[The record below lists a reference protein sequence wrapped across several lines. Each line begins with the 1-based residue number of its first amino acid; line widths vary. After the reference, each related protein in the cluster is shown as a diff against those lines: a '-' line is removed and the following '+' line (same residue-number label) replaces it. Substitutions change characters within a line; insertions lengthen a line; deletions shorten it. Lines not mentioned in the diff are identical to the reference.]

1 MDDDGWFFG
10 SSWIC
15 TDWSHFSMY
24 GLLADGNS
32 RSSETPWTSLVVEFH
47 VGSEISLEDSFLA
60 SSQAG
65 SAVES

>member
-1 MDDDGWFFG
+1 MAVFLAPLGFAPTGRF
-10 SSWIC
+10 
-15 TDWSHFSMY
+15 FSMN
-24 GLLADGNS
+24 GLLVHDNS